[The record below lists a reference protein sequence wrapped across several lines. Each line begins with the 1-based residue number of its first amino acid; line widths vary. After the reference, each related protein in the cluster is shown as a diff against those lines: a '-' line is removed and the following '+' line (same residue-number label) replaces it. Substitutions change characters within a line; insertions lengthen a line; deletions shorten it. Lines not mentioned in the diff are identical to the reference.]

1 MEPGEGALTSGT
13 QIILQFPQ
21 IKQLIIKIAKY
32 SQKYSMTIKSDAIKG
47 NKDHTAIN
55 VDIVVKKKII
65 QFTFSTK
72 FSETVNIIK
81 IFETC

>member
-55 VDIVVKKKII
+55 VDIVVKKKIFNLPSL
-65 QFTFSTK
+65 QSFQK
-72 FSETVNIIK
+72 LK
-81 IFETC
+81 IS